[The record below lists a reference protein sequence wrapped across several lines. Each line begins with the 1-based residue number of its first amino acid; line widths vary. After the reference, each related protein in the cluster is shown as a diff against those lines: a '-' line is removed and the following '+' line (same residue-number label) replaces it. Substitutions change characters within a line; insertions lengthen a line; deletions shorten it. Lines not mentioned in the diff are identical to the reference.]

1 MTTIHSAPSGVSRR
15 VTGQGKRPPDAESTT
30 TADSWV
36 CENCSEDNSL
46 RRRRCRDCG
55 TSRH

>member
-1 MTTIHSAPSGVSRR
+1 MTTIHSAPSQASHR
-15 VTGQGKRPPDAESTT
+15 VTGRGERQPDAESTT

-36 CENCSEDNSL
+36 CENCSEDNSP
-46 RRRRCRDCG
+46 RHRRCRDCG